1 MQKPKKARTLS
12 VNSNNRIAALLIT
25 VIFFTGGCSSTPPVA
40 HEKPAAPAARH
51 DLQPDNTG
59 PNPAEL
65 AQHDYEQALK
75 SLDSGRD
82 KYAKQQLLA
91 LTETYPEFSGPY
103 ANLGI
108 LYFREGDMKS
118 AEEILTKAVQ
128 INPQNAMAYN
138 QLGILYRHTGRFDEA
153 RQAYNHALQIN
164 PDYANAHLN
173 LGILCDLFLLDP
185 NQALQHYERY
195 MELSPD
201 GNEKVSLWLADLKH
215 RIADKNLSTN
225 EIQ

>member
-1 MQKPKKARTLS
+1 MNLDSRITTL
-12 VNSNNRIAALLIT
+12 LLP
-25 VIFFTGGCSSTPPVA
+25 VIFLIAGCSTHPVV
-40 HEKPAAPAARH
+40 HEKSAAPAVRH
-51 DLQPDNTG
+51 EIKPNNAAE

-65 AQHDYEQALK
+65 AQRDYEQALRY
-75 SLDSGRD
+75 LDSGRD

-118 AEEILTKAVQ
+118 AEETLVRAVQ
-128 INPQNAMAYN
+128 INPQNAMVYN

-153 RQAYNHALQIN
+153 RQAYSRALRIN

-173 LGILCDLFLLDP
+173 LGILYDLFLQDSK
-185 NQALQHYERY
+185 QALQHYERY
-195 MELSPD
+195 LELSSD
-201 GNEKVSLWLADLKH
+201 DNEQVSLWMADLKH
-215 RIADKNLSTN
+215 RIADNNISTN